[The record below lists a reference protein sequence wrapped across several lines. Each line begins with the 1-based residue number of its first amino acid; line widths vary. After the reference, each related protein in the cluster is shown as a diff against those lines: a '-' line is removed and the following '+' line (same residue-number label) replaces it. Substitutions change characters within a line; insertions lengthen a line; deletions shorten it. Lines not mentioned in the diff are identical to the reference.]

1 MAPEHL
7 DEKGEDFAVPD
18 KKPRRFFFWNH
29 RQQKTKDE
37 RNRTGDV
44 VTALD
49 AAVSKKVAPVSL
61 ARLFRYV

>member
-7 DEKGEDFAVPD
+7 NEKGESFTVPD
-18 KKPRRFFFWNH
+18 KKPRCFFFWTH

-37 RNRTGDV
+37 RNRTGDD
-44 VTALD
+44 VTGLD
-49 AAVSKKVAPVSL
+49 ATISKKVAPVSL